1 MFSYFATEI
10 EKCVRL
16 RDNHAL
22 GGKAKYDYRAGNIF
36 FPVLDRTLQN
46 FGSTFL
52 REPSSASTT
61 TLKERHNYERC
72 IDVTVPHQIILP
84 YTLIMPDS
92 IPRCSKEKHNSHTRG
107 LAT

>member
-46 FGSTFL
+46 FDSTFL
-52 REPSSASTT
+52 R
-61 TLKERHNYERC
+61 
-72 IDVTVPHQIILP
+72 
-84 YTLIMPDS
+84 
-92 IPRCSKEKHNSHTRG
+92 
-107 LAT
+107 

>member
-46 FGSTFL
+46 FDSTFL
-52 REPSSASTT
+52 RWAEFYIHDNAGG
-61 TLKERHNYERC
+61 E
-72 IDVTVPHQIILP
+72 I
-84 YTLIMPDS
+84 
-92 IPRCSKEKHNSHTRG
+92 
-107 LAT
+107 